1 MTQQAYRRLV
11 KEYKQINEN
20 PPPYIIA
27 RPSESNILDWHY
39 VITGP
44 PGTPYEGGQ
53 YHGRLTFPSEYP
65 FKPPR
70 IKMCT
75 PSGRFEINQRICLS
89 MSDFHEELWN
99 PSWSVATIING
110 LLSFMTSEERT
121 TGSIVTPESTKREL
135 AKRSKYYNL
144 YSNPAFK
151 DNFSDLCKQNLRD
164 IKREEEEEAQRKL
177 DQVDQEAIKKLEQDE
192 KRKVTT
198 SIDTIEDPEDRI
210 RAKQIQEVNEKKKQP
225 IPDSFGGGLIKISV
239 VLLAIFV
246 GLALK
251 FNGAV

>member
-1 MTQQAYRRLV
+1 MPQQAYKRLV
-11 KEYKQINEN
+11 KEYKQIREN

-53 YHGRLTFPSEYP
+53 YHGRVTFPSEYP

-110 LLSFMTSEERT
+110 LLSFMTSDERT

-135 AKRSKYYNL
+135 ARRSKYFNL
-144 YSNPAFK
+144 HSNLPFQK
-151 DNFSDLCKQNLRD
+151 NFPELCEQNKLD
-164 IKREEEEEAQRKL
+164 IEEAELRKQKRL
-177 DQVDQEAIKKLEQDE
+177 MEGPADE
-192 KRKVTT
+192 EKVAEEVTT
-198 SIDTIEDPEDRI
+198 SIDKIQDPEDKI
-210 RAKQIQEVNEKKKQP
+210 RAKQIQEATLKNNLKKQKK
-225 IPDSFGGGLIKISV
+225 SQNGLLKLSV

-246 GLALK
+246 GLVLR
-251 FNGAV
+251 FNTLA